1 MKMKSI
7 YLPLLALALAGF
19 SSCKKNDAAEGASA
33 AASSAAEETVSP
45 EDIEKAKKSDVDDML
60 VMEFYY
66 RANHAAEIVR
76 TITSE
81 NLTVHK
87 EELQKEC
94 DALQGIHDK
103 FYQSFKVLVVSSG
116 EAQEKIGR
124 LGDTA
129 YVGMDAALVEFN
141 NKVKTNPDAYKD
153 IAPLVQ
159 RLTDIIN
166 NFVKK

>member
-1 MKMKSI
+1 MKNEI
-7 YLPLLALALAGF
+7 PAPLCGG
-19 SSCKKNDAAEGASA
+19 AENA
-33 AASSAAEETVSP
+33 VSP
-45 EDIEKAKKSDVDDML
+45 EEMEKAKKSDEDDKL

-76 TITSE
+76 TFTPE
-81 NLTVHK
+81 NLTVQK

-129 YVGMDAALVEFN
+129 YAGMDAALVEFN
-141 NKVKTNPDAYKD
+141 KKAKDNPGVYQE
-153 IAPLVQ
+153 IQPLVQ
-159 RLTDIIN
+159 RLTDIVN
-166 NFVKK
+166 NFVK

>member
-1 MKMKSI
+1 MNMKFI
-7 YLPLLALALAGF
+7 YLPLLSLALTAF
-19 SSCKKNDAAEGASA
+19 CSCKKNDAAEETA
-33 AASSAAEETVSP
+33 AAQTTGAQNAVSP
-45 EDIEKAKKSDVDDML
+45 EEMEKAKKSDEDDKL

-76 TITSE
+76 IITPE
-81 NLTVHK
+81 NLTVQK

-129 YVGMDAALVEFN
+129 YAGLDAALVEFN
-141 NKVKTNPDAYKD
+141 KKAKDNPGAYQE
-153 IAPLVQ
+153 IQPLVQ
-159 RLTDIIN
+159 RLTDIVN
-166 NFVKK
+166 NFVK

>member
-1 MKMKSI
+1 MNMKYI

-19 SSCKKNDAAEGASA
+19 SSCKKNDAAEETPA
-33 AASSAAEETVSP
+33 AASSAAGEAVSP
-45 EDIEKAKKSDVDDML
+45 EEIEKAKKSDEDDTL

-76 TITSE
+76 TITAE
-81 NLTVHK
+81 NLTVQK

-141 NKVKTNPDAYKD
+141 NKAKANPDAYKD
-153 IAPLVQ
+153 IQPLVQ
-159 RLTDIIN
+159 RLTNIVN
-166 NFVKK
+166 NFVK